1 MASLGRFHAAQ
12 TQPAASLRLPAQ
24 PARND
29 VASWGFGVEIDYTL
43 WCVGVAH
50 ERYTCTTHAVVC
62 TIGMHVQKVGN
73 GRQYAIGLYLGIE
86 RSEAYGSR
94 L

>member
-1 MASLGRFHAAQ
+1 M
-12 TQPAASLRLPAQ
+12 
-24 PARND
+24 
-29 VASWGFGVEIDYTL
+29 GVPNPVVCLSYGKPREIPHYIH
-43 WCVGVAH
+43 VG
-50 ERYTCTTHAVVC
+50 VC

-86 RSEAYGSR
+86 RSEAYGSH